1 MEEEGKEGREQP
13 CSPETRTFF
22 HPYHHVCAFNF
33 SLPRAHRAFV
43 LLQLQLFLFAAAA
56 VVLKGL
62 FSHGML
68 SN

>member
-1 MEEEGKEGREQP
+1 MQ
-13 CSPETRTFF
+13 
-22 HPYHHVCAFNF
+22 CAFNF
-33 SLPRAHRAFV
+33 SLPQACRAFV

>member
-1 MEEEGKEGREQP
+1 MEEEGKESKEQT

-22 HPYHHVCAFNF
+22 FFPHACAFNF
-33 SLPRAHRAFV
+33 SLPGAHRAFV